1 MIRASE
7 RSLSRPKQ
15 FVNGGGRMDKA
26 VRDHLRRLTTCSAF
40 CMYGCL
46 NRVAN
51 GPAGSVAA
59 VTRRHQFVNFVKVAR
74 MMT

>member
-1 MIRASE
+1 
-7 RSLSRPKQ
+7 
-15 FVNGGGRMDKA
+15 MDKA